1 MRRGTTPTITFS
13 LKDIKNENV
22 DSLCLTLKQNNRVLH
37 KTNFSYDEETELY
50 IVTLT
55 QRETLSFNE
64 GIILVQIKVKDTAGV
79 VFASPIKKIRMKD
92 ILCEEV
98 I

>member
-1 MRRGTTPTITFS
+1 MRRGTTPSVVFS
-13 LKDIKNENV
+13 LKDVKHEDIDN
-22 DSLCLTLKQNNRVLH
+22 LCLTLKQDKRVLH

-50 IVTLT
+50 TVTLT

-64 GIILVQIKVKDTAGV
+64 GIILIQIKVKDTTGI
-79 VFASPIKKIRMKD
+79 VFASPIKKIRVKD